1 MRRVGAVKQE
11 DLKVVDVNEDKEEI
25 KNGKKCKSDRKAVGM
40 CKCNRHEQQPF
51 AAVP

>member
-25 KNGKKCKSDRKAVGM
+25 KNGKNASLMKKLWVCATDMNNNLLRLYPS
-40 CKCNRHEQQPF
+40 
-51 AAVP
+51 